1 MTIPFSVPD
10 VKPLYFDTSQID
22 RDGFQK
28 RLRLL
33 LETLHNR
40 ETRNIEV
47 QKMKRDEALRLD
59 QAAAGEQLAQMVR
72 GMDTVPG
79 MSIPTAGPMG
89 GMGPTVQTKPVE
101 GPLAQSFQPRPGTTV
116 NFEAFKTGQNT
127 ISQYLND
134 RNERMKAKA
143 PTKPEVQ
150 ELTDANGFA
159 LSWDKASGTAK
170 HIVGPNGLPVRMRV
184 PNEEVKEDKWQLTG
198 YEQNGVPIEYNGRTG
213 EMRPVRAPDNL
224 FKMGPVTESENRFA
238 MLYTESAEAWKTL
251 KATGYKAIPKDLVGF
266 VASARK
272 AVGEDGA
279 FESFLTSSQV
289 FDEETKQAIMAYAVI
304 GMNNIYGK
312 SGAAIT
318 VKEMQG
324 ILARLPS
331 DLDSPTTKAAKL
343 RFFRRGVESQFRSGY
358 NALRRGEVEAQ
369 VPFQKPYEIF
379 ADEPGVDP
387 ATQRPWSK
395 ENPYMNPSQPTPG
408 GPPPLLR
415 RPQ

>member
-47 QKMKRDEALRLD
+47 QKMKREESLRLD

-134 RNERMKAKA
+134 RNERMKPKT
-143 PTKPEVQ
+143 PTKPELP
-150 ELTDANGFA
+150 EFKTDAKDGR
-159 LSWDKASGTAK
+159 
-170 HIVGPNGLPVRMRV
+170 VYRV
-184 PNEEVKEDKWQLTG
+184 PKSGGAATPVYKADGTPLIGDVPGTGADKPDLMDVYDNLTG
-198 YEQNGVPIEYNGRTG
+198 QIVLMPRVAGALPPQFTK
-213 EMRPVRAPDNL
+213 A
-224 FKMGPVTESENRFA
+224 GPMTDQEKKDAV
-238 MLYTESAEAWKTL
+238 LYTRATSAIKNALTLPPIPEDFITTLLTAEGSGSGNQPLRTYLRKVKLDPATRRSLLAWETVL
-251 KATGYKAIPKDLVGF
+251 SSGLYAT
-266 VASARK
+266 
-272 AVGEDGA
+272 
-279 FESFLTSSQV
+279 
-289 FDEETKQAIMAYAVI
+289 
-304 GMNNIYGK
+304 

-318 VKEMQG
+318 VSEVLRELSLIPTTADLRNPGLMEDKRQG
-324 ILARLPS
+324 LLDRMRGLENGGRRELQQLRLRGSKIPTMDEILA
-331 DLDSPTTKAAKL
+331 
-343 RFFRRGVESQFRSGY
+343 EI
-358 NALRRGEVEAQ
+358 EAQ
-369 VPFQKPYEIF
+369 KALVNPDNGQPWNPRNPHAPKPGNFVE
-379 ADEPGVDP
+379 
-387 ATQRPWSK
+387 
-395 ENPYMNPSQPTPG
+395 
-408 GPPPLLR
+408 R
-415 RPQ
+415 RP